1 MKILRN
7 TLIMAIAVAS
17 TPVLAGQLYK
27 LRVDGLACAY
37 CAYGVEKQFMRTP
50 GVEHVDIDFENG
62 YVLVS
67 TDDATVFSENQ
78 LRTIVND
85 AGFTLR
91 GLSVESTDHGS

>member
-1 MKILRN
+1 MNAIRFILASA
-7 TLIMAIAVAS
+7 LLALS
-17 TPVLAGQLYK
+17 TPAMADQLYK

-37 CAYGVEKQFMRTP
+37 CAYGIEKQFMRTP
-50 GVEHVDIDFENG
+50 GVSHVDIDFENG

-67 TDDATVFSENQ
+67 AGDDTSFSEDQ

-91 GLSVESTDHGS
+91 GIKVESGTAP